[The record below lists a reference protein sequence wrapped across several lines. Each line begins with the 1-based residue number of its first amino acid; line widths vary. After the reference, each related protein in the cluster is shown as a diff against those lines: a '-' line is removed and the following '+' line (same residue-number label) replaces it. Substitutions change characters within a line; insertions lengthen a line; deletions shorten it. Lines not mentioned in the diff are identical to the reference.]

1 MRVHANANNFVGR
14 KRGNSHCVILHFN
27 FTEMMQGVTVLVCYV
42 VGLKMKK
49 ISSKLD
55 ESVVISNMWLSS
67 NFHDEIKINRY
78 H

>member
-1 MRVHANANNFVGR
+1 
-14 KRGNSHCVILHFN
+14 
-27 FTEMMQGVTVLVCYV
+27 MMQGVTVLVCYV

-67 NFHDEIKINRY
+67 NFH
-78 H
+78 